1 MYYSPVRHSFGQAS
15 LAALV
20 RLACIRH
27 AASVYPEP
35 GSNSSFDFSSPEF
48 PSGFLINS
56 LTLCV
61 SSVQFSKIS
70 RPLSRARFVI
80 LPQFVSLSTVFS
92 RTFFGS
98 FFFCLFLC
106 GVLYITCL
114 SPLCKVFF
122 SLFLLLFSVY
132 AFRFRMAK
140 RKTLIQRV
148 LFICVCC
155 YRICICFKIMICPL
169 NYR

>member
-1 MYYSPVRHSFGQAS
+1 MRLSYLSGFSPRFQRLSRSPWAGCLCITHPFAT
-15 LAALV
+15 
-20 RLACIRH
+20 RLAKQ
-27 AASVYPEP
+27 AWPP
-35 GSNSSFDFSSPEF
+35 SFDLHVLGTPPAFILSQDQTLHLTLALLSLSLRFS
-48 PSGFLINS
+48 LNS

-132 AFRFRMAK
+132 AFRCRMA
-140 RKTLIQRV
+140 
-148 LFICVCC
+148 
-155 YRICICFKIMICPL
+155 
-169 NYR
+169 